1 MIVNDYS
8 VQSNSAFYRK
18 YYSDRNWSQLIDLPQ
33 QGGQVLAYRR
43 FGTEAHLV
51 INKNFGTTQIVLL
64 LVENL

>member
-8 VQSNSAFYRK
+8 VQSNSDFYRK

-33 QGGQVLAYRR
+33 QGGQVLAFRR
-43 FGTEAHLV
+43 FGKEAHLV

-64 LVENL
+64 LVDNL